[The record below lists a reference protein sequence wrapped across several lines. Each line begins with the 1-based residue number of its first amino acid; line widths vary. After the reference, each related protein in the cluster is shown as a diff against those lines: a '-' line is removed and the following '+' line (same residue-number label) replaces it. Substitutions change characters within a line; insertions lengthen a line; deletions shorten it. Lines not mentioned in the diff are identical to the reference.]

1 MQNNI
6 LNISNLTELPAAAK
20 ELLNL
25 FPDKKIFAFF
35 GEMGVGKTTFIKVIC
50 EQLGVID
57 TVSSPTFSIV
67 NEYKSAEGEKI
78 FHFDFYRIKNINE
91 VYDMGYEDYFFSN
104 SYCFIEWSENIEE
117 LLSMD
122 FVKVELTKK
131 GDTRTVN
138 VIMNYEL

>member
-78 FHFDFYRIKNINE
+78 FHFDFY
-91 VYDMGYEDYFFSN
+91 SQH
-104 SYCFIEWSENIEE
+104 C
-117 LLSMD
+117 
-122 FVKVELTKK
+122 
-131 GDTRTVN
+131 
-138 VIMNYEL
+138 